1 MLNKR
6 NFIHIPFFDIKL
18 LIYPYKYYISLEKKS
33 YHNLE
38 KKKFLNIHRRPR
50 ISSDSPWTVNAFPP
64 KFPSIHY
71 LLILGSLI
79 HIPSV
84 HIRTETIDR

>member
-38 KKKFLNIHRRPR
+38 KKN
-50 ISSDSPWTVNAFPP
+50 
-64 KFPSIHY
+64 
-71 LLILGSLI
+71 SLI
-79 HIPSV
+79 SIEDPEYPLTPPELLTLFLQSFQV
-84 HIRTETIDR
+84 YTTFSSLAP

>member
-50 ISSDSPWTVNAFPP
+50 ISSDSP
-64 KFPSIHY
+64 
-71 LLILGSLI
+71 
-79 HIPSV
+79 
-84 HIRTETIDR
+84 

>member
-50 ISSDSPWTVNAFPP
+50 ISSE
-64 KFPSIHY
+64 
-71 LLILGSLI
+71 LLTLFRQSFQVYTIFSSLA
-79 HIPSV
+79 P
-84 HIRTETIDR
+84 